1 MGIILWKY
9 SLDPELKGL
18 SIFIFI
24 LNLNESMKVL
34 LKIQGPTNISVYKE
48 IHFSNK
54 ASFLKKTLH
63 HLWS

>member
-54 ASFLKKTLH
+54 ASF
-63 HLWS
+63 